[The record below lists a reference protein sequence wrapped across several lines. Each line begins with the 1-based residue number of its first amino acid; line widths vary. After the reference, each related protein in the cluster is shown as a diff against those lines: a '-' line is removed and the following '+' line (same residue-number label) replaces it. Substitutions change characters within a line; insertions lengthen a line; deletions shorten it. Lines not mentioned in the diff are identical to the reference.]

1 MTEDRGR
8 QMPLNQF
15 DHVSDLDDRR
25 EFVNELLRQRHRLRL
40 KVVVCFAGTATWLAF
55 TLGAFAS

>member
-1 MTEDRGR
+1 VTENRGR

-15 DHVSDLDDRR
+15 DHVNDLDDRR
-25 EFVNELLRQRHRLRL
+25 EFVNELLRRRRRLRL
-40 KVVVCFAGTATWLAF
+40 KVVVFFAGTAAWLAF